1 MAKLNI
7 IIAGVGG
14 QGIIT
19 MGKMIANACEK
30 EGIKVIIA
38 ETHGLAQRGGAV
50 NIHVRIGDVYSPTI
64 AKHGAD
70 CIIGLEA
77 NEILRN
83 LDYSNKDSIIIMNEY
98 TLKPVLPKVRE
109 QSVDEIANRLSN
121 FRLFRINANNIA
133 NSIGDKRVV
142 NSAILG
148 FAYGLGI
155 FKSLREE
162 SFLTTLKGE
171 NNIKAFKEGLNEAL
185 KTKTISVRKSF

>member
-7 IIAGVGG
+7 LIAGVGG

-30 EGIKVIIA
+30 EGIKVLVA

-70 CIIGLEA
+70 CLIGLEA

-83 LDYSNKDSIIIMNEY
+83 LDYANRNSIIILNEY

-109 QSVDEIANRLSN
+109 NSVEEIIKMLSN
-121 FRLFRINANNIA
+121 FRIFKTNANNIA
-133 NSIGDKRVV
+133 SLVGDKRVV

-155 FKSLREE
+155 FKMIKEE
-162 SFLTTLKGE
+162 SFLTTLRGE
-171 NNIKAFKEGLNEAL
+171 NNVKAFKLGLSEGL
-185 KTKTISVRKSF
+185 KVTDKVI

>member
-7 IIAGVGG
+7 LIAGVGG

-30 EGIKVIIA
+30 EGIKVLVA

-70 CIIGLEA
+70 CLIGLEA

-83 LDYSNKDSIIIMNEY
+83 LDYANRNSIIVLNEY

-109 QSVDEIANRLSN
+109 NSVEEIIKRLSN
-121 FRLFRINANNIA
+121 FRIFKINANNIA
-133 NSIGDKRVV
+133 SSVGDKRVV

-155 FKSLREE
+155 FKIIKEE
-162 SFLTTLKGE
+162 SFLTTLRGE
-171 NNIKAFKEGLNEAL
+171 NNVKAFKLGLIEGLKITDKAL
-185 KTKTISVRKSF
+185 I

>member
-7 IIAGVGG
+7 LIAGVGG

-30 EGIKVIIA
+30 EGIKVLVA

-70 CIIGLEA
+70 CLIGLEA

-83 LDYSNKDSIIIMNEY
+83 LDYANRNSIIILNEY

-109 QSVDEIANRLSN
+109 NSVEEIIKMLSN
-121 FRLFRINANNIA
+121 FRIFKINANNIA
-133 NSIGDKRVV
+133 SLVGDKRVV

-155 FKSLREE
+155 FKMIKEE
-162 SFLTTLKGE
+162 SFLTTLRGE
-171 NNIKAFKEGLNEAL
+171 NNVKAFKLGLSEGL
-185 KTKTISVRKSF
+185 KVTDKVII

>member
-1 MAKLNI
+1 VAKLNI
-7 IIAGVGG
+7 LIAGVGG

-30 EGIKVIIA
+30 EGIKVLVA

-70 CIIGLEA
+70 CLIGLEA

-83 LDYSNKDSIIIMNEY
+83 LDYANRNSIIVLNEY

-109 QSVDEIANRLSN
+109 NSVEEIIKRLSN
-121 FRLFRINANNIA
+121 FRIFKINANNIA
-133 NSIGDKRVV
+133 SSVGDKRVV

-155 FKSLREE
+155 FKIIKEE
-162 SFLTTLKGE
+162 SFLTTLRGE
-171 NNIKAFKEGLNEAL
+171 NNVKAFKLGLIEGLKITDKAL
-185 KTKTISVRKSF
+185 I

>member
-1 MAKLNI
+1 MVKLNI
-7 IIAGVGG
+7 LVAGVGG

-19 MGKMIANACEK
+19 MGKMIANACER
-30 EGIKVIIA
+30 EGIKVLLA

-70 CIIGLEA
+70 CLIGLEA

-83 LDYSNKDSIIIMNEY
+83 LDYTNKNTIVILNEY
-98 TLKPVLPKVRE
+98 TLKPVLPKVKE
-109 QSVDEIANRLSN
+109 SSVEEIVKKLSN
-121 FRLFRINANNIA
+121 FRMFKINANNIA
-133 NSIGDKRVV
+133 SLVGDKRVV

-155 FKSLREE
+155 FKMIKEE
-162 SFLTTLKGE
+162 SFVSTLRGE
-171 NNIKAFKEGLNEAL
+171 NNIKAFKMGLEEGLKISN
-185 KTKTISVRKSF
+185 KITI